1 VPELLN
7 TSRTSVGVALRTP
20 RAMCVVIVASWWVS
34 VAKTAR
40 KGTVAQIIGDLTG
53 LMKRLQMVGLID
65 PIVVTDNLT
74 LIAGARLLE
83 AMKRLGATMIE
94 VRRVGDLSE
103 LEQRSI
109 ELHENSDRKDLTPVE
124 RSRIQVEPASAVAS
138 H

>member
-1 VPELLN
+1 
-7 TSRTSVGVALRTP
+7 
-20 RAMCVVIVASWWVS
+20 MCVVIVASWWVS

-94 VRRVGDLSE
+94 VRQVGDLSE

>member
-1 VPELLN
+1 
-7 TSRTSVGVALRTP
+7 
-20 RAMCVVIVASWWVS
+20 
-34 VAKTAR
+34 
-40 KGTVAQIIGDLTG
+40 
-53 LMKRLQMVGLID
+53 MKRLQMVGLID

-83 AMKRLGATMIE
+83 AMERLGATMIE

-103 LEQRSI
+103 LEQRII